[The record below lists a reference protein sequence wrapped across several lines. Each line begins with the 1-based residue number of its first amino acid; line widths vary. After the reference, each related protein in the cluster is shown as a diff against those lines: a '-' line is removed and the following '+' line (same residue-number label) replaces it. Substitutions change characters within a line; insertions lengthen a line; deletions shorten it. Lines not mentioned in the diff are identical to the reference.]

1 MYRPEGEFTILPS
14 TWHDTGIS
22 LWCRTTPLWGR
33 GLSKANTGAED
44 RLHDDRA
51 RNVIEA
57 IMWHGYNKKSDA
69 YAATEK
75 FYYLSP
81 ADREA
86 VVAFIDAI

>member
-1 MYRPEGEFTILPS
+1 MRPLVLLRGVASFSAILIYGDAARFYFHHFT
-14 TWHDTGIS
+14 
-22 LWCRTTPLWGR
+22 
-33 GLSKANTGAED
+33 GLTGAED

-57 IMWHGYNKKSDA
+57 IMWHGYSKKSDA